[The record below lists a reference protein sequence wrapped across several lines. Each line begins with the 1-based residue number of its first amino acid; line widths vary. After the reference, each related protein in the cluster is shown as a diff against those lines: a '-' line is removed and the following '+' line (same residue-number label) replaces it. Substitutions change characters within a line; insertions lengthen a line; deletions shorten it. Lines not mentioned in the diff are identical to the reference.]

1 MRIPINWLKEYV
13 KLPGKLTDLTDKLTM
28 AGHML
33 DKLDKVNN
41 NIVIDL
47 ELRGNRADCY
57 SILGIAREVSA
68 IFKTPVNY
76 PKIFNKASKAPKL
89 NDIKLKADTN
99 YLRRVMIATI
109 SDIKLTPSPLWLKQR
124 LEEYGVP
131 SINNIVDLS
140 NYVMIETGQP
150 LHTFDFDR
158 VGKNLTI
165 RQAKKG
171 EQMTTFLEETINLT
185 EDDLVWANQTSV
197 LSIAGAIGGKVHSI
211 SNETKNVLLEG
222 ASYNQANIRRSVHR
236 HNLLT
241 DAGIRHE
248 KNLDPNLVEFGI
260 YRFLELIKENK
271 WGKIENNVLDYYPN
285 VTKPWKLSLN
295 FDYLNSLS
303 GSITEPKKVVE
314 ILKRLDFKILK
325 EDLKDLEVACPNY
338 RTDVKSEED
347 LIEEVLR
354 IDSYDKIPSR
364 VLSLEVPK
372 DITLS
377 YINQEKDLKDNLT
390 SIGFDEVISLPF
402 VKEDMRELNKSLIN
416 SGSPVKVVNRPSPD
430 IEEMRMTMLPN
441 LLEFTQKIINERGT
455 EVRLFEIGKIYFK
468 KTNKYHE
475 LRKAGIIYWSKGNA
489 NFFKF
494 KGYIESLFSKMNL
507 KNFKFSTADLPIT
520 NITNS
525 YNITSSGQ
533 VVALGGEIEDCYY
546 LEIDLDS
553 LLSKNL
559 KPSVN
564 LWPKY
569 PPQIE
574 DLTFVIPERTKIG
587 EVVLS
592 IKLVDDKIAEVEL
605 KDIYKDSYTFRIWY
619 QDKNKTLENDEVE
632 KIREKIIKEL
642 NHRGV
647 RIKN

>member
-1 MRIPINWLKEYV
+1 L
-13 KLPGKLTDLTDKLTM
+13 
-28 AGHML
+28 
-33 DKLDKVNN
+33 
-41 NIVIDL
+41 
-47 ELRGNRADCY
+47 
-57 SILGIAREVSA
+57 
-68 IFKTPVNY
+68 
-76 PKIFNKASKAPKL
+76 
-89 NDIKLKADTN
+89 
-99 YLRRVMIATI
+99 
-109 SDIKLTPSPLWLKQR
+109 
-124 LEEYGVP
+124 
-131 SINNIVDLS
+131 
-140 NYVMIETGQP
+140 
-150 LHTFDFDR
+150 
-158 VGKNLTI
+158 
-165 RQAKKG
+165 
-171 EQMTTFLEETINLT
+171 
-185 EDDLVWANQTSV
+185 
-197 LSIAGAIGGKVHSI
+197 
-211 SNETKNVLLEG
+211 
-222 ASYNQANIRRSVHR
+222 
-236 HNLLT
+236 
-241 DAGIRHE
+241 
-248 KNLDPNLVEFGI
+248 
-260 YRFLELIKENK
+260 
-271 WGKIENNVLDYYPN
+271 
-285 VTKPWKLSLN
+285 
-295 FDYLNSLS
+295 
-303 GSITEPKKVVE
+303 
-314 ILKRLDFKILK
+314 
-325 EDLKDLEVACPNY
+325 
-338 RTDVKSEED
+338 
-347 LIEEVLR
+347 
-354 IDSYDKIPSR
+354 
-364 VLSLEVPK
+364 
-372 DITLS
+372 
-377 YINQEKDLKDNLT
+377 
-390 SIGFDEVISLPF
+390 
-402 VKEDMRELNKSLIN
+402 
-416 SGSPVKVVNRPSPD
+416 VKVVNRPSPD